1 MLTRLNKYFAIDCT
15 LLLQSFAKRS
25 ILLLIPEASDI
36 FLTCFTHSVNNAQKL
51 FSGAHTMKTLFTKGM
66 LATAISLAL
75 TQTAFA
81 QEETKQATAEN
92 TEVIVVSGTPGGAGI
107 RKIDASFA
115 VTNIDASDIE
125 KFAPKSTADL
135 FKAIPGVWVESSGG
149 ESGANVFVRG
159 FPGGGDAPF
168 LTIALEGSPIYPA
181 STLSFLE
188 NSQMFRIDDTIE
200 MVEGLRGGP
209 NPVVS
214 NGQPGLT
221 TNFRLKRGGEDS
233 EASVKYTVSDYGLN
247 RVDLVLSG
255 ALADDLYYMVGGYVK
270 SSDGIRDA
278 GFSSEEG
285 NQFTVNLTKIFD
297 KGELNLY
304 TRQTD
309 DHGTWYLP
317 TPLNVE
323 GIDANYTQIGPL
335 NRQATINYGPDNTA
349 ESFDFGDGRGWDGHV
364 SGGSLKLEL
373 GGGWHLVDRFNLTK
387 GEANTFGL
395 VPDGSAVT
403 VADVADNGESA
414 TGAVTGNTYDADTP
428 IQQIGRWV
436 VLKDVESFTND
447 LAVSKSWDNFDTSFG
462 IYSATTKAED
472 WWSIGNQAYY
482 VLVPGGEMLDGI
494 ACNSSEEGC
503 GWGYDINSVGDA
515 STFALYA
522 TSTWYATEDLSID
535 LGLRRENHEVSYSVD
550 EGLDG
555 VITKALEYDENKT
568 SWTLGANYALNDF
581 SGVFVRMNRGY
592 KMPYFDD
599 FRDNWGAYTG
609 GNDLI
614 KEVTQGELGYKFM
627 NDDIQFFATAFANEV
642 QGDTFVRR
650 PGAPAEILTNEAY
663 GIEFDGKYSHDSG
676 FSLSLN
682 ATFQETEIT
691 ASATNEGNEAQRQP
705 GWQVRMTPSYGFDV
719 GDMYATVYGTF
730 SAVDDRF
737 GDNENTVVLEG
748 YEKVDV
754 GMTLEPTDALRV
766 QLSIDNLTDEQG
778 ITEGD
783 PRNPDSPNGRYIM
796 PRSMKLSVSYLFF

>member
-1 MLTRLNKYFAIDCT
+1 
-15 LLLQSFAKRS
+15 
-25 ILLLIPEASDI
+25 
-36 FLTCFTHSVNNAQKL
+36 
-51 FSGAHTMKTLFTKGM
+51 MKTLFTKGM
-66 LATAISLAL
+66 LASAVAVAL
-75 TQTAFA
+75 TQPTVA
-81 QEETKQATAEN
+81 QEEATQPTNDN
-92 TEVIVVSGTPGGAGI
+92 TEVIIVSGTPGGAGI

-125 KFAPKSTADL
+125 KLAPKSTADL

-181 STLSFLE
+181 PTLSFLE
-188 NSQMFRIDDTIE
+188 NSQLFRIDETIE

-221 TNFRLKRGGEDS
+221 TNFRLKRGSDAT
-233 EASVKYTVSDYGLN
+233 EALAKYTISDYGLN
-247 RVDLVLSG
+247 RVDVVASG
-255 ALADDLYYMVGGYVK
+255 ALDDDLYYMVGGYIK
-270 SSDGIRDA
+270 SSEGIRDA
-278 GFSSEEG
+278 GFNSEQG
-285 NQFTVNLTKIFD
+285 NQFTVNITKVFN

-309 DHGTWYLP
+309 DRGTWYLP
-317 TPLNVE
+317 TPLNID

-335 NRQATINYGPDNTA
+335 NRQGTIAYGPDGATS
-349 ESFDFGDGRGWDGHV
+349 ESFDFGEGRGWDGHV

-373 GGGWHLVDRFNLTK
+373 GNDWHLVDRFNLTK

-395 VPDGSAVT
+395 VPNGAATT
-403 VADVADNGESA
+403 VAAVADNGA
-414 TGAVTGNTYDADTP
+414 TAVGAVTGTEYGGDTP

-436 VLKDVESFTND
+436 VLKDIEAFTND
-447 LAVSKSWDNFDTSFG
+447 LAVSKSWEDFDVSFG
-462 IYSATTKAED
+462 IYSATTKAND
-472 WWSIGNQAYY
+472 WWSIGNTAYH
-482 VLVPGGEMLDGI
+482 VLQPGGELLDGI
-494 ACNSSEEGC
+494 ECNSQAEGC
-503 GWGYDINSVGDA
+503 DWNYDINSVGDTN
-515 STFALYA
+515 TFALYA
-522 TSTWYATEDLSID
+522 TSTWYASDDLSID
-535 LGLRRENHEVSYSVD
+535 LGLRRENHEVNYSVD

-555 VITKALEYDENKT
+555 VITKALEYDETKT
-568 SWTLGANYALNDF
+568 SWTLGANYALTDN
-581 SGVFVRMNRGY
+581 SGVFARMNRGY

-614 KEVTQGELGYKFM
+614 QQVTQGELGYKFM
-627 NDDIQFFATAFANEV
+627 NEDIQFFATLFANEV
-642 QGDTFVRR
+642 EGDTFVRR

-663 GIEFDGKYSHDSG
+663 GVELDGRYSHDSG
-676 FSLSLN
+676 FSVSVN
-682 ATFQETEIT
+682 ATLQETEIT
-691 ASATNEGNEAQRQP
+691 ASANNEGNEAQRQP
-705 GWQVRMTPSYGFDV
+705 GWQVRVTPSYGFDI
-719 GDMYATVYGTF
+719 GDMYATVYGTL

-737 GDNENTVVLEG
+737 GNNENTVVLEG

-754 GMTLEPTDALRV
+754 GVTLEPTESLRLQFSV
-766 QLSIDNLTDEQG
+766 DNLTDEQG

-783 PRNPDSPNGRYIM
+783 PRNPDAPNGRYIM

>member
-1 MLTRLNKYFAIDCT
+1 
-15 LLLQSFAKRS
+15 
-25 ILLLIPEASDI
+25 
-36 FLTCFTHSVNNAQKL
+36 
-51 FSGAHTMKTLFTKGM
+51 MKTLFTKGM
-66 LATAISLAL
+66 LASAVAVAL
-75 TQTAFA
+75 TQPAMA
-81 QEETKQATAEN
+81 QEDVKQKAKDNA
-92 TEVIVVSGTPGGAGI
+92 EVIVVSGTPGGAGI

-125 KFAPKSTADL
+125 KLAPKSTADL

-168 LTIALEGSPIYPA
+168 LTIALENSPIYPA
-181 STLSFLE
+181 PTLSFLE
-188 NSQMFRIDDTIE
+188 NSQLFRIDDTIE

-221 TNFRLKRGGEDS
+221 TNFRLKRGGES
-233 EASVKYTVSDYGLN
+233 TEASAKYTISDYGLN
-247 RVDLVLSG
+247 RIDVVASG
-255 ALADDLYYMVGGYVK
+255 ALDDDLYYMVGGYIK
-270 SSDGIRDA
+270 SSEGIRDA
-278 GFSSEEG
+278 GFNSEQG
-285 NQFTVNLTKIFD
+285 NQFTVNITKVFE

-309 DHGTWYLP
+309 DSGTWYLP

-335 NRQATINYGPDNTA
+335 NRQGTITYGPNDTT
-349 ESFDFGDGRGWDGHV
+349 ESFDFGEGRGWDGHV
-364 SGGSLKLEL
+364 SGGSIKLDL
-373 GGGWHLVDRFNLTK
+373 GNDWQLVDRFNLTK

-395 VPDGSAVT
+395 VPNGSATT
-403 VADVADNGESA
+403 VANVADNGESA
-414 TGAVTGNTYDADTP
+414 TGAVTGTVYDGDTP

-436 VLKDVESFTND
+436 VLKDIEAFTND
-447 LAVSKSWDNFDTSFG
+447 LAVSKSWEDFDTSFG
-462 IYSATTKAED
+462 IYSASTKAND
-472 WWSIGNQAYY
+472 WWSIGNTAYH
-482 VLVPGGEMLDGI
+482 VLQPGGELLDGI
-494 ACNSSEEGC
+494 ECNTDAQGC
-503 GWGYDINSVGDA
+503 DWNYDISSVGDA

-522 TSTWYATEDLSID
+522 TGTWYATTDLSID
-535 LGLRRENHEVSYSVD
+535 LGLRRENHEVNYSVD
-550 EGLDG
+550 EDLDG
-555 VITKALEYDENKT
+555 KITKALEYDETKT
-568 SWTLGANYALNDF
+568 SWTVGANYALNDT

-614 KEVTQGELGYKFM
+614 QEVTQGELGYKFM
-627 NDDIQFFATAFANEV
+627 NDSIQFFATAFANEV
-642 QGDTFVRR
+642 KGDTFVRR

-663 GIEFDGKYSHDSG
+663 GIELDGRYSHDSG
-676 FSLSLN
+676 FSLSVN
-682 ATFQETEIT
+682 GTIQETEIT
-691 ASATNEGNEAQRQP
+691 ASANNEGNESQRQP
-705 GWQVRMTPSYGFDV
+705 GWQVRVTPSYGFDI
-719 GDMYATVYGTF
+719 GDMYATVYGTL

-737 GDNENTVVLEG
+737 GNNENTVVLEG
-748 YEKVDV
+748 YEKIDV
-754 GMTLEPTDALRV
+754 GLTLEPTESLRLQFSV
-766 QLSIDNLTDEQG
+766 DNLTDEQG

>member
-1 MLTRLNKYFAIDCT
+1 MNTRFSKRLLASAI
-15 LLLQSFAKRS
+15 
-25 ILLLIPEASDI
+25 
-36 FLTCFTHSVNNAQKL
+36 
-51 FSGAHTMKTLFTKGM
+51 
-66 LATAISLAL
+66 ATAL
-75 TQTAFA
+75 TSQVVMA
-81 QEETKQATAEN
+81 QEVKPTKEN

-125 KFAPKSTADL
+125 RLAPKSTADL

-168 LTIALEGSPIYPA
+168 LTISLEGSPIYPA
-181 STLSFLE
+181 PTLSFLE
-188 NSQMFRIDDTIE
+188 NSQLFRIDETIE

-221 TNFRLKRGGEDS
+221 TNFRLKRGGES
-233 EASVKYTVSDYGLN
+233 TEALAKYTTSDYGLN
-247 RVDLVLSG
+247 RVDVVASG
-255 ALADDLYYMVGGYVK
+255 ALDDDLYYMVGGYIK
-270 SSDGIRDA
+270 SSPGIRDA
-278 GFSSEEG
+278 GFQSEEG
-285 NQFTVNLTKIFD
+285 NQFTVNITKQFNN
-297 KGELNLY
+297 GELNLY

-317 TPLNVE
+317 TPLNVD
-323 GIDANYTQIGPL
+323 GIDAEYTQIGPL
-335 NRQATINYGPDNTA
+335 NRQATISYGPDNTSQA
-349 ESFDFGDGRGWDGHV
+349 FDFGNGRGWDGHV
-364 SGGSLKLEL
+364 SGGSLKLDL
-373 GGGWHLVDRFNLTK
+373 ADGWRIVDRFNLTK

-395 VPDGSAVT
+395 VPDGAATT

-414 TGAVTGNTYDADTP
+414 TGSVTGTTYGGNTP

-436 VLKDVESFTND
+436 VLKDIESFTND
-447 LAVSKSWDNFDTSFG
+447 LAISKQFDSIDVAVGLYT
-462 IYSATTKAED
+462 ATTKAED
-472 WWSIGNQAYY
+472 WWSIGNQAYH
-482 VLVPGGEMLDGI
+482 VLTPGGEMLDGI
-494 ACNSSEEGC
+494 ECNASDEGC

-515 STFALYA
+515 STFATYA
-522 TSTWYATEDLSID
+522 TATWYATADLSVD
-535 LGLRRENHEVSYSVD
+535 LGLRRENHEVNYSVD

-555 VITKALEYDENKT
+555 QITKALSYDETKT

-609 GNDLI
+609 GNELI

-627 NDDIQFFATAFANEV
+627 DDNIRFFATAFMNEV
-642 QGDTFVRR
+642 KGDTFVRR

-663 GIEFDGKYSHDSG
+663 GIELDGNYEHDSG
-676 FSLSLN
+676 FALNLN

-705 GWQVRMTPSYGFDV
+705 GWQVRMTPSYGFETSNGMYGSV
-719 GDMYATVYGTF
+719 YATL

-737 GDNENTVVLEG
+737 GNNENTVVLEG

-754 GMTLEPTDALRV
+754 GVTLDPTDNLRV
-766 QLSIDNLTDEQG
+766 QLSVDNLTDEQG

-783 PRNPDSPNGRYIM
+783 PRNPDAPNGRYIM
-796 PRSMKLSVSYLFF
+796 PRSIKLSVSYQWF

>member
-1 MLTRLNKYFAIDCT
+1 
-15 LLLQSFAKRS
+15 
-25 ILLLIPEASDI
+25 
-36 FLTCFTHSVNNAQKL
+36 
-51 FSGAHTMKTLFTKGM
+51 MKTLFTKGM
-66 LATAISLAL
+66 LASAVAVAL
-75 TQTAFA
+75 TQPTVA
-81 QEETKQATAEN
+81 QEEATQPTNDN
-92 TEVIVVSGTPGGAGI
+92 TEVIIVSGTPGGAGI

-125 KFAPKSTADL
+125 KLAPKSTADL

-181 STLSFLE
+181 PTLSFLE
-188 NSQMFRIDDTIE
+188 NSQLFRIDETIE

-221 TNFRLKRGGEDS
+221 TNFRLKRGSDS
-233 EASVKYTVSDYGLN
+233 TEALAKYTISDYGLN
-247 RVDLVLSG
+247 RVDVVASG
-255 ALADDLYYMVGGYVK
+255 ALDDDLYYMVGGYIK
-270 SSDGIRDA
+270 SSEGIRDA
-278 GFSSEEG
+278 GFNSEQG
-285 NQFTVNLTKIFD
+285 NQFTVNITKVFN

-309 DHGTWYLP
+309 DRGTWYLP
-317 TPLNVE
+317 TPLNID

-335 NRQATINYGPDNTA
+335 NRQGTIAYGPDGATS
-349 ESFDFGDGRGWDGHV
+349 ESFDFGEGRGWDGHV

-373 GGGWHLVDRFNLTK
+373 GNDWHLVDRFNLTK

-395 VPDGSAVT
+395 VPNGAATT
-403 VADVADNGESA
+403 VAAVADNGA
-414 TGAVTGNTYDADTP
+414 TAVGAVTGTEYAGDTP

-436 VLKDVESFTND
+436 VLKDIEAFTND
-447 LAVSKSWDNFDTSFG
+447 LAVSKSWEDFDVSFG
-462 IYSATTKAED
+462 IYSATTKAND
-472 WWSIGNQAYY
+472 WWSIGNTAYH
-482 VLVPGGEMLDGI
+482 VLQPGGELLDGI
-494 ACNSSEEGC
+494 ECNSQAEGC
-503 GWGYDINSVGDA
+503 DWNYDINSVGDA
-515 STFALYA
+515 NTFALYA
-522 TSTWYATEDLSID
+522 TSTWYASDDLSID
-535 LGLRRENHEVSYSVD
+535 LGLRRENHEVNYSVD

-555 VITKALEYDENKT
+555 VITKALEYDETKT
-568 SWTLGANYALNDF
+568 SWTLGANYALTDN
-581 SGVFVRMNRGY
+581 SGVFARMNRGY

-614 KEVTQGELGYKFM
+614 QQVTQGELGYKFM
-627 NDDIQFFATAFANEV
+627 NEDIQFFATLFANEV
-642 QGDTFVRR
+642 EGDTFVRR

-663 GIEFDGKYSHDSG
+663 GVELDGRYSHDSG
-676 FSLSLN
+676 FSVSVN
-682 ATFQETEIT
+682 ATLQETEIT
-691 ASATNEGNEAQRQP
+691 ASANNEGNEAQRQP
-705 GWQVRMTPSYGFDV
+705 GWQVRVTPSYGFDI
-719 GDMYATVYGTF
+719 GDMYATVYGTL

-737 GDNENTVVLEG
+737 GNNENTVVLEG

-754 GMTLEPTDALRV
+754 GVTLEPTESLRLQFSV
-766 QLSIDNLTDEQG
+766 DNLTDEQG

-783 PRNPDSPNGRYIM
+783 PRNPDAPNGRYIM